1 MKVKNIFKQFEYI
14 AEKQFGRVRQ
24 NKSSVSFDS
33 TDSFFVCLH
42 TRTDHFSYFMESK
55 FHFTV
60 NPQSNL
66 LKFQQLIDSINE
78 AISKNLLQVGDMLP
92 SVNQIC
98 KESALSRDTVFKAYA
113 ELKNRGVIE
122 SVPNRGYFI
131 AKAVT
136 KVFLFLDTFKA
147 YKEVL
152 YGSFL
157 ENLPDN
163 IAVDLHFHHYNIDDF
178 EKIIKESI
186 GKYTKYII
194 MNFDHERVPEI
205 TKQIPA
211 SKLLVIDWDVNAQSG
226 TSTIN
231 QDFGQSLYDSLESGL
246 DLIRKYEKFVYL
258 YPSFTYHPKVS
269 INFFEKFCS
278 DYKISH
284 NTLYDF
290 KKFDLQ
296 KGELYLLVSDRTLA
310 KFLDQCHQ
318 KNLVLG
324 QDVGVIS
331 YNETPMKKYVK
342 DGITVIST
350 DFELMGKKIAEFVT
364 TGEKVNM
371 VIPTKLTIRKSL

>member
-1 MKVKNIFKQFEYI
+1 
-14 AEKQFGRVRQ
+14 
-24 NKSSVSFDS
+24 
-33 TDSFFVCLH
+33 
-42 TRTDHFSYFMESK
+42 MESK

-78 AISKNLLQVGDMLP
+78 SISKNLLQVGDILP
-92 SVNQIC
+92 SVNQLC
-98 KESALSRDTVFKAYA
+98 KESSLSRDTVFKAYA
-113 ELKNRGVIE
+113 ELKTRGVIE

-157 ENLPDN
+157 ENLPEN
-163 IAVDLHFHHYNIDDF
+163 IAIDLHFHHYNIDDF
-178 EKIIKESI
+178 EKIIKESA

-194 MNFDHERVPEI
+194 MNFDHERVPDI
-205 TKQIPA
+205 ISQIPA
-211 SKLLVIDWDVNAQSG
+211 GKLLVIDWNINAKDG
-226 TSTIN
+226 TSTIY
-231 QDFGQSLYDSLESGL
+231 QDFGQALYDSLETGI
-246 DLIRKYEKFVYL
+246 DLIRKYEKFIYL

-269 INFFEKFCS
+269 IEYFGKFCS
-278 DYKISH
+278 DNQINSGI
-284 NTLYDF
+284 LYDF

-296 KGELYLLVSDRTLA
+296 KGELYLMVSDRTLA

-318 KNLVLG
+318 KNLILG

-342 DGITVIST
+342 EGITVIST
-350 DFELMGKKIAEFVT
+350 DFELMGKKIAEFVV
-364 TGEKVNM
+364 TGEKTNL
-371 VIPTKLTIRKSL
+371 VIPTKLTVRKSL

>member
-1 MKVKNIFKQFEYI
+1 
-14 AEKQFGRVRQ
+14 
-24 NKSSVSFDS
+24 
-33 TDSFFVCLH
+33 
-42 TRTDHFSYFMESK
+42 MESK
-55 FHFTV
+55 FHFAI

-66 LKFQQLIDSINE
+66 LKFQQLMDSVNE
-78 AISKNLLQVGDMLP
+78 AISRNLLQVGDTLP
-92 SVNQIC
+92 SVNQLC
-98 KESALSRDTVFKAYA
+98 KESSLSRDTVFKAYA

-122 SVPNRGYFI
+122 SVPNRGYFV

-157 ENLPDN
+157 DNLPDT
-163 IAVDLHFHHYNIDDF
+163 IAIDLHFHHYNIDDF
-178 EKIIKESI
+178 EKIIKESL

-205 TKQIPA
+205 TRQIPA
-211 SKLLVIDWDVNAQSG
+211 SKLLIIDWNVHELEGAS
-226 TSTIN
+226 SIA
-231 QDFGQSLYDSLESGL
+231 QDFGQSLYDSLETGI
-246 DLIRKYEKFVYL
+246 DLIRKYKRFVYL
-258 YPSFTYHPKVS
+258 YPSFTYHPKES
-269 INFFEKFCS
+269 IQYFEKFCS
-278 DYKISH
+278 DYKINH
-284 NTLYDF
+284 KTLFDF

-310 KFLDQCHQ
+310 KFLDQCEQ

-342 DGITVIST
+342 EGITVIST
-350 DFELMGKKIAEFVT
+350 DFELMGKKIAEFVIT
-364 TGEKVNM
+364 KEKTNV
-371 VIPTKLTIRKSL
+371 VIPSKLTIRKSL

>member
-1 MKVKNIFKQFEYI
+1 
-14 AEKQFGRVRQ
+14 
-24 NKSSVSFDS
+24 
-33 TDSFFVCLH
+33 
-42 TRTDHFSYFMESK
+42 MESK
-55 FHFTV
+55 FHFAV

-66 LKFQQLIDSINE
+66 LKFQQLIDAINE
-78 AISKNLLQVGDMLP
+78 AISRNLLQIGDLLP
-92 SVNQIC
+92 SVNQLC
-98 KESALSRDTVFKAYA
+98 KESSLSRDTVFKAYA

-157 ENLPDN
+157 DSLPET

-178 EKIIKESI
+178 EKIIKESL

-205 TKQIPA
+205 TRQIPA
-211 SKLLVIDWDVNAQSG
+211 SKLLVIDWNIHELEGS
-226 TSTIN
+226 SSIS
-231 QDFGQSLYDSLESGL
+231 QDFGQSLYDSLASGI
-246 DLIRKYEKFVYL
+246 DLIKKYNHFVYL
-258 YPSFTYHPKVS
+258 YPSFTYHPKISVTY
-269 INFFEKFCS
+269 FEKFCT
-278 DYKISH
+278 DFKISYK
-284 NTLYDF
+284 TLYDF

-310 KFLDQCHQ
+310 RFLDQCEQ
-318 KNLVLG
+318 KNLVPG
-324 QDVGVIS
+324 TDVGVIS

-364 TGEKVNM
+364 TGEKTNA
-371 VIPTKLTIRKSL
+371 VIPSKLTVRKSL

>member
-1 MKVKNIFKQFEYI
+1 
-14 AEKQFGRVRQ
+14 
-24 NKSSVSFDS
+24 
-33 TDSFFVCLH
+33 
-42 TRTDHFSYFMESK
+42 MESK

-60 NPQSNL
+60 NDQSNL

-92 SVNQIC
+92 SVNQLC

-122 SVPNRGYFI
+122 SVPNRGYFV

-157 ENLPDN
+157 DSLPEN

-178 EKIIKESI
+178 EKIIKESV
-186 GKYTKYII
+186 GKYSKYII
-194 MNFDHERVPEI
+194 MNFEHERVPEI
-205 TKQIPA
+205 TRQIPS
-211 SKLLVIDWDVNAQSG
+211 SKLLIIDWNVNADPE
-226 TSTIN
+226 TSSIH
-231 QDFGQSLYDSLESGL
+231 QDFGESLYDALETGI
-246 DLIRKYEKFVYL
+246 DLIRKYDRFIYL
-258 YPSFTYHPKVS
+258 YPSFTYHPKES
-269 INFFEKFCS
+269 ISYFEKFCK
-278 DYKISH
+278 DYQVKGKM
-284 NTLYDF
+284 LYDF
-290 KKFDLQ
+290 KKFDIE

-318 KNLVLG
+318 KNLILG

-350 DFELMGKKIAEFVT
+350 DFELMGKKIAEFVN
-364 TGEKVNM
+364 TGEKINM
-371 VIPTKLTIRKSL
+371 VIPTRLTIRQSI

>member
-1 MKVKNIFKQFEYI
+1 
-14 AEKQFGRVRQ
+14 
-24 NKSSVSFDS
+24 
-33 TDSFFVCLH
+33 
-42 TRTDHFSYFMESK
+42 MESK
-55 FHFTV
+55 FHFTI

-66 LKFQQLIDSINE
+66 LKFQQLMDSVNE
-78 AISKNLLQVGDMLP
+78 AISRNLLQVGDTLP
-92 SVNQIC
+92 SVNQLC
-98 KESALSRDTVFKAYA
+98 KESSLSRDTVFKAYA

-122 SVPNRGYFI
+122 SVPNRGYFV

-157 ENLPDN
+157 DNLPDTYA
-163 IAVDLHFHHYNIDDF
+163 IDLHFHHYNIDDF
-178 EKIIKESI
+178 EKIIKESL

-205 TKQIPA
+205 TRQIPA
-211 SKLLVIDWDVNAQSG
+211 NKLLVIDWNVHELEGAS
-226 TSTIN
+226 SIS
-231 QDFGQSLYDSLESGL
+231 QDFCQSLYDSLVSGI
-246 DLIRKYEKFVYL
+246 DLIRKYEKFIYL

-269 INFFEKFCS
+269 IKYFEKFCN
-278 DYKISH
+278 DHKINH
-284 NTLYDF
+284 KFLYDF

-310 KFLDQCHQ
+310 KFLDQCEQ
-318 KNLVLG
+318 KNLVPG

-342 DGITVIST
+342 EGITVIST
-350 DFELMGKKIAEFVT
+350 DFVLMGKKIADFVI
-364 TGEKVNM
+364 TGEKTNL
-371 VIPTKLTIRKSL
+371 VIPSKLTVRKSL

>member
-1 MKVKNIFKQFEYI
+1 
-14 AEKQFGRVRQ
+14 
-24 NKSSVSFDS
+24 
-33 TDSFFVCLH
+33 
-42 TRTDHFSYFMESK
+42 MESK
-55 FHFTV
+55 FHFAV

-122 SVPNRGYFI
+122 SVPNRGYFV

-157 ENLPDN
+157 ENLPEN

-178 EKIIKESI
+178 EKIINESL

-194 MNFDHERVPEI
+194 MNFDHERVPQI
-205 TKQIPA
+205 TSQIPPN
-211 SKLLVIDWDVNAQSG
+211 KLLVIDWDVNTQNG
-226 TSTIN
+226 TSTIH
-231 QDFGQSLYDSLESGL
+231 QDFGQSLYDALESGI
-246 DLIRKYEKFVYL
+246 DLIRKYEKFIYL
-258 YPSFTYHPKVS
+258 YPSFTYHPKIS
-269 INFFEKFCS
+269 IDFFEKFCS
-278 DYKISH
+278 DNNLNHK
-284 NTLYDF
+284 TLYDF

-310 KFLDQCHQ
+310 KFLDQCHL
-318 KNLVLG
+318 KNLVPG
-324 QDVGVIS
+324 KDVGVIS

-350 DFELMGKKIAEFVT
+350 DFELMGKKIAEFVS
-364 TGEKVNM
+364 TGEKINT

>member
-1 MKVKNIFKQFEYI
+1 M
-14 AEKQFGRVRQ
+14 
-24 NKSSVSFDS
+24 D
-33 TDSFFVCLH
+33 
-42 TRTDHFSYFMESK
+42 SK

-66 LKFQQLIDSINE
+66 LKFQQLIDSVNE
-78 AISKNLLQVGDMLP
+78 AVSKNLLQVGDILP
-92 SVNQIC
+92 SVNQLC

-122 SVPNRGYFI
+122 SVPNRGYFV

-157 ENLPDN
+157 DSLPET
-163 IAVDLHFHHYNIDDF
+163 IAIDLHFHHYNIDDF
-178 EKIIKESI
+178 EKIIKESL

-194 MNFDHERVPEI
+194 MNFDHERVTEI
-205 TKQIPA
+205 TNQIPPG
-211 SKLLVIDWDVNAQSG
+211 KLLVIDWNVNVQEG
-226 TSTIN
+226 TSTIH
-231 QDFGQSLYDSLESGL
+231 QDFGQGLYDSLEDGL
-246 DLIRKYEKFVYL
+246 DLIRKYDEFVYL
-258 YPSFTYHPKVS
+258 YPSFTYHPKIS
-269 INFFEKFCS
+269 IKYFDKFCT
-278 DYKISH
+278 DNKIRH
-284 NTLYDF
+284 KTLYDI

-350 DFELMGKKIAEFVT
+350 DFELMGKKISEFVIS
-364 TGEKVNM
+364 GEKTNQI
-371 VIPTKLTIRKSL
+371 IPSKLTIRKSL